1 MNRKTLKALF
11 LIVTSAV
18 AFAGCRKTNNLD
30 YDNVAKQEQQKEE
43 SKEQET
49 VELTYDIYKDIKNG
63 ALYVNSDGRITD
75 INGHL
80 IDYYKDVT
88 RDGNGMLVKDGI
100 NPFGNYIIDE
110 NGKVCINEALA
121 SGASDETIATS
132 KKVLKANP
140 LNVDRRVVGPVG
152 NGKYEG
158 LTFMEYDGD
167 VLDELLSGAWF
178 DSSGNPLAECLP
190 ERISDTFP
198 LPTVMAKYLRNF
210 TFVDGKKCTMQ
221 QMLRKSPSY
230 DYSYALLIKNIDK
243 QVTVGGDRYNYAT
256 EYYSGKKIMFTGDFT
271 KMLNGDSAIMFG
283 IYKGTDI
290 NDIPGFD
297 AYFLE
302 FHNGDF

>member
-1 MNRKTLKALF
+1 M
-11 LIVTSAV
+11 
-18 AFAGCRKTNNLD
+18 
-30 YDNVAKQEQQKEE
+30 
-43 SKEQET
+43 
-49 VELTYDIYKDIKNG
+49 
-63 ALYVNSDGRITD
+63 YVNSDGRITD

-88 RDGNGMLVKDGI
+88 RDSNGMLVHDGI
-100 NPFGNYIIDE
+100 QPYGNYIIDE

-178 DSSGNPLAECLP
+178 DSSGNPLAEYLP

-198 LPTVMAKYLRNF
+198 LPTVMAKHLKNF

-243 QVTVGGDRYNYAT
+243 QVTIGGDRYNYAT